1 MKDIT
6 KNKKQYCRYKM
17 IIYYYNYLLFSKMKK
32 DISLFNTTI
41 RNGIQV

>member
-1 MKDIT
+1 M
-6 KNKKQYCRYKM
+6 NKKQYYRYKM

-32 DISLFNTTI
+32 DIFSFNTTI